1 MISSRGE
8 DHTGWNYNIKRWEHG
23 DLGVTNIQR
32 VDRRKECGKPKAGQ
46 KHRCDYQGTLIF
58 DVIEEKVSRIVIAV

>member
-1 MISSRGE
+1 MKSR
-8 DHTGWNYNIKRWEHG
+8 EHG

-32 VDRRKECGKPKAGQ
+32 VGRRKECGKPKAGQ
-46 KHRCDYQGTLIF
+46 KHRCDYQGSLIF